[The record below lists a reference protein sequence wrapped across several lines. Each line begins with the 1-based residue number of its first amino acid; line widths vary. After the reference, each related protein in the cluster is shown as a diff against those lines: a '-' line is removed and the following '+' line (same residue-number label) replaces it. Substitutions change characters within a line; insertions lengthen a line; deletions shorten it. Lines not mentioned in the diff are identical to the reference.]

1 MGASVREV
9 TGRWRRPNRYNLA
22 LAVLLVVGVLLI
34 AGCKT
39 PSQIIG
45 DITVQE
51 TFDLIEREQDNPD
64 FAIVDVRTPAE
75 YADGHLENAVNIN
88 FRADD
93 FEDRVDELDKD
104 KTYVIY
110 CRTGVRSAGARD
122 TMERLGFSEV
132 HNVLD
137 GITGWVDAGFPVVK

>member
-1 MGASVREV
+1 MGVIVRGM
-9 TGRWRRPNRYNLA
+9 TGRWRRTGRYSLVM
-22 LAVLLVVGVLLI
+22 LLLLVSGVLLI
-34 AGCKT
+34 TGCKT

-51 TFDLIEREQDNPD
+51 AFDLREEEQDNPD
-64 FAIVDVRTPAE
+64 FAIIDVRTPAE
-75 YADGHLENAVNIN
+75 YAEGHLENAVNID

-110 CRTGVRSAGARD
+110 CRSGFRSAGARD
-122 TMERLGFSEV
+122 AMKELGFSEV
-132 HNVLD
+132 YNVLG
-137 GITGWVDAGFPVVK
+137 GITGWTAAGFPVVK